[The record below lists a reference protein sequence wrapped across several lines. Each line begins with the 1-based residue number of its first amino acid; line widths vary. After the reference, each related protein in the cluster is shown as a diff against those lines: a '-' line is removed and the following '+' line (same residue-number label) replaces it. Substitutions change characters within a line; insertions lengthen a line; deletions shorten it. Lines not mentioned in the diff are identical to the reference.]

1 MIRLALFCGL
11 VLTTSYSAADD
22 KKEVPKELVPF
33 QGSWKV
39 VKAEFDGKEAPGGL
53 QEEVRFTF
61 SGNKLSI
68 KEGKN
73 MPQEGTYAID
83 SKKDPA
89 EIDLFSPKNEKILG
103 IYKFDK
109 NNKLTVSFIKKPD
122 APRPKKFGEAEA
134 VVIVMEKVKE

>member
-11 VLTTSYSAADD
+11 VLTATYSTADD

-33 QGSWKV
+33 QGAWKL
-39 VKAEFDGKEAPGGL
+39 VKVEVGGKEPKDKPT
-53 QEEVRFTF
+53 EEVRFTF
-61 SGNKLSI
+61 TGNKLTI
-68 KEGKN
+68 KEGKRN
-73 MPQEGTYAID
+73 PDAGTYSID

-89 EIDLFSPKNEKILG
+89 EIDLVSSKDRKALG

-109 NNKLTVSFIKKPD
+109 DGKLTMSYIMDPN

-134 VVIVMEKVKE
+134 VQVVLEKVKE